1 MRRIFGFLIGIFV
14 GWLVGAIAALLLA
27 PLAGEELRD
36 EIRARSTGF
45 LGEIKGAA
53 ETRRAQLEQELAAM
67 RAPRVPSKTQ

>member
-1 MRRIFGFLIGIFV
+1 MRRIFGFMLGIFV
-14 GWLVGAIAALLLA
+14 GWLIGAIAALLLA

-45 LGEIKGAA
+45 ISEIQGAA